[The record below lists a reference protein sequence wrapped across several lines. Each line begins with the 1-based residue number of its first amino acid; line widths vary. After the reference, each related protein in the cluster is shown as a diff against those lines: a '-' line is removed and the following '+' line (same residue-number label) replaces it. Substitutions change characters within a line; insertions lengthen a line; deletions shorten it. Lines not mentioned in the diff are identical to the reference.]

1 MELSG
6 ELMYGIGAV
15 VILLALI
22 WGTYQVRTRNRRND
36 RLTEKAVRE
45 EYDHPETYAQRSE
58 ELKRKVEP
66 S

>member
-15 VILLALI
+15 VNLLALI